1 MRELLSEWVGHVCL
15 SSPQNLLAS
24 IELGLTS
31 FGADV
36 GTLSFDFL
44 VVLGSYIHK
53 NCGPELPVRQGL
65 RPFLKVR
72 ILFSMTY
79 LLCTGDLKLIELV
92 RFSMKF
98 ILL

>member
-1 MRELLSEWVGHVCL
+1 MYLQGVVRWLGGSRLIV
-15 SSPQNLLAS
+15 SSQNLLAS

-65 RPFLKVR
+65 RPFLKVKSQA
-72 ILFSMTY
+72 LASH
-79 LLCTGDLKLIELV
+79 
-92 RFSMKF
+92 
-98 ILL
+98 